1 MEIIK
6 TVSSPNSCSFSS
18 FANCVI
24 VKPVATGG
32 IMKKVALLLVLIF
45 ISMVVLAGCSKSPQ
59 EKRQDYLSSAQ
70 KYLDKEKYAEA
81 AIQYQNA
88 LQITPDDVKTLISL
102 GEAQLK
108 LSRPQEAYAAFMKA
122 SQADPK
128 NVKSREYLASML
140 LLAKRFD
147 LAEQQA
153 STILQ
158 TDSKNI
164 LAKEVLAQSLFM
176 NGKREQGIKVME
188 GLLGAQNP
196 TEDMYINTIQMYM
209 SVGRVDDA
217 KALVNKGAARFP
229 KSTKLRFVASDI
241 YALKND
247 LATAR
252 IWAEEAYRVSGGN
265 VSAGVALAMFY
276 ARHNMDAL
284 YQGQLAALKK
294 NYPQNP
300 EPYLLESSILLQ
312 KHDLDGA
319 LKTAQKAR
327 ELKDSTQIR
336 TLIAQLLL
344 EKKDG
349 AQAKK
354 LLTETVEKDPRDIL
368 SRIMLARIYIE
379 EKDGT
384 KAIEMLSEPLKM
396 APQNPDVASTAAQA
410 YIMKGDV
417 KKARELVEN
426 SLKENAQNIQL
437 HRMMAKIHFLQG
449 EFKGAV
455 TETELLVKHSVNTP
469 DILYIGALSAL
480 RTSGPQA
487 ALPYIQS
494 LKTLSPNE
502 WITLHAQIRY
512 YLDQND
518 KKNAYLIADRAVTL
532 YPGNDEAL
540 SLFAYTAPG
549 VIGWPGAIAKIKGI
563 CTAKGTASCHMI
575 LSALLEGSGKKDEAL
590 SEIKTAIGLD
600 PKKDAFYH
608 VLAQY
613 YARNNMMKNAL
624 DEYQAILNKNPN
636 DIAAATML
644 ALLHQ
649 SSGNL
654 DDAQKVYKYILDKN
668 PKNGLAANNL
678 AWVLAEKGKKS
689 DLGEALKLA
698 QTAKDMYPDDPRV
711 ADTLGYVYLKKGLP
725 DNALGQFQM
734 ASEKLGD
741 EPTILY
747 HMALALMDLKRDT
760 EAVSYLKKSLAST
773 KQFPEKQQAQAQL
786 TRLQSGKAK

>member
-1 MEIIK
+1 
-6 TVSSPNSCSFSS
+6 
-18 FANCVI
+18 
-24 VKPVATGG
+24 
-32 IMKKVALLLVLIF
+32 MKRVTLLLVLVLM
-45 ISMVVLAGCSKSPQ
+45 SMVVLAGCSKSPQ
-59 EKRQDYLSSAQ
+59 EKRQDYISSAQ
-70 KYLDKEKYAEA
+70 KYLSQGKYAEA

-128 NVKSREYLASML
+128 NVKSREYIASML
-140 LLAKRFD
+140 LLAKRYD

-158 TDSKNI
+158 NDSKNI

-188 GLLGAQNP
+188 GLLGAQKP

-217 KALVNKGAARFP
+217 ISLVNKGTAMYP

-247 LATAR
+247 PATAR
-252 IWAEEAYRVSGGN
+252 KWAEEAYRVSGGN

-284 YQGQLAALKK
+284 YQAQIAVLKR
-294 NYPQNP
+294 NYPQNS
-300 EPYLLESSILLQ
+300 EPYLLESSILHQ

-319 LKTAQKAR
+319 LRTAQKAR

-336 TLIAQLLL
+336 TLIAQILL
-344 EKKDG
+344 EKKDS
-349 AQAKK
+349 AQAKS
-354 LLTETVEKDPRDIL
+354 LLIETVKNDPGDVL
-368 SRIMLARIYIE
+368 SKIMLARIYIE
-379 EKDGT
+379 EKDAT
-384 KAIEMLSEPLKM
+384 KAIEMLDDPLKR
-396 APQNPDVASTAAQA
+396 APQSPDVASTAAQA
-410 YIMKGDV
+410 YIIKGDV

-449 EFKGAV
+449 EFKGAAA
-455 TETELLVKHSVNTP
+455 EAELLVKHSVNTP
-469 DILYIGALSAL
+469 DILYIGALSTL

-487 ALPYIQS
+487 ALPYIEA
-494 LKTLSPNE
+494 LKTLSPDD
-502 WITLHAQIRY
+502 WITLHAQLRY

-518 KKNAYLIADRAVTL
+518 KKNAYLIAERAVNL
-532 YPGNDEAL
+532 YPHNDEAL
-540 SLFAYTAPG
+540 SLYSYTAPG
-549 VIGWPGAIAKIKGI
+549 VIGWQGAIAKIKGI
-563 CTAKGTASCHMI
+563 CTTKGTASCHII

-608 VLAQY
+608 ALAQY
-613 YARNNMMKNAL
+613 YARNNMVKNAL
-624 DEYQAILNKNPN
+624 EEYQSILNKNPD
-636 DIAAATML
+636 DITAATML
-644 ALLHQ
+644 ALLYQ
-649 SSGNL
+649 NSGKL

-678 AWVLAEKGKKS
+678 AWVLTERGKKS
-689 DLGEALKLA
+689 DLDEALKFA

-725 DNALGQFQM
+725 DNALGQFQL

-747 HMALALMDLKRDT
+747 HMALALMDLKRDN
-760 EAVSYLKKSLAST
+760 EAVSYLKKSLLSA
-773 KQFPEKQQAQAQL
+773 KQFPEKQQAQEQL
-786 TRLQSGKAK
+786 TRLQSGKTK